1 MLKRL
6 LALSAVVL
14 SLSMLQANEEL
25 ELINKHGKTIWFTVE
40 NSGKVSPV
48 YKTPD
53 KGKQFVNLDK
63 DKRTILRIYLSDP
76 SKPAEAGTG
85 LFGRA
90 AQFLQTAKHAVG
102 AVRPYK
108 EFDFK
113 KAIGKKLYV
122 TFGPQGEL
130 YPQTGPVWG
139 IFGTTSS
146 GKGKSNIV
154 TQKGITEVVYQ

>member
-1 MLKRL
+1 M
-6 LALSAVVL
+6 
-14 SLSMLQANEEL
+14 
-25 ELINKHGKTIWFTVE
+25 E
-40 NSGKVSPV
+40 NSGKISQA

-53 KGKQFVNLDK
+53 KGKQFVDLDK
-63 DKRTILRIYLSDP
+63 DKRTILKIYLSDP

-85 LFGRA
+85 LWGQA
-90 AQFLQTAKHAVG
+90 AQFAHMAKQAVG

-113 KAIGKKLYV
+113 KAVGKTLYV

-130 YPQTGPVWG
+130 YPQTGPAWG

-146 GKGKSNIV
+146 GKSKENNVGPL
-154 TQKGITEVVYQ
+154 GITEVVYQ